1 MMAYSTFPN
10 SSSKVRSILSSRSKS
25 RILLIICVVGI
36 ANGPVG
42 LVVFYEQEVKDRVVE
57 LGMTTRERIKR
68 ISILTMIALFVPMIV
83 LVPLMVYGINGARGF
98 WNGFWQMLVILMI
111 SGLFDRIFIDWWW
124 VGHTKAWIIPGTE
137 DLRPYIYGKTL
148 VKKWVGTLVGFP
160 ILAAVLA
167 GIMQLI

>member
-1 MMAYSTFPN
+1 M
-10 SSSKVRSILSSRSKS
+10 ILIIEGIVMCF
-25 RILLIICVVGI
+25 ILLIICVVGI

-57 LGMTTRERIKR
+57 LGMTTREKIKR

-148 VKKWVGTLVGFP
+148 VKNWVGTLVGFP

>member
-1 MMAYSTFPN
+1 M
-10 SSSKVRSILSSRSKS
+10 ILIIEGIVMCF
-25 RILLIICVVGI
+25 ILLIICVVGI

-57 LGMTTRERIKR
+57 LGMTTREKIKR

-167 GIMQLI
+167 GIM

>member
-1 MMAYSTFPN
+1 MM
-10 SSSKVRSILSSRSKS
+10 ILIIEGIVMCF
-25 RILLIICVVGI
+25 ILLIICVVGI

-83 LVPLMVYGINGARGF
+83 LVPFMVYGINGARGF

>member
-1 MMAYSTFPN
+1 M
-10 SSSKVRSILSSRSKS
+10 ILIIEGIVMCF
-25 RILLIICVVGI
+25 ILLLICVVGI

-83 LVPLMVYGINGARGF
+83 LVPLMGYGINGARGF

-160 ILAAVLA
+160 ILAAILA
-167 GIMQLI
+167 GIIRLIGF